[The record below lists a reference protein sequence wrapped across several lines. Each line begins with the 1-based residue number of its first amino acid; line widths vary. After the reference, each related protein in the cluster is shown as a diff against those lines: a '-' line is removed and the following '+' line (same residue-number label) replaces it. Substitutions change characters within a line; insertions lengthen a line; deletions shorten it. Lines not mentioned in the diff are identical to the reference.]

1 MVEVQH
7 RNAETLLP
15 LIQQYIRPGST
26 IASDFWRAYFRI
38 DQLPQGFH
46 HVQVNH
52 SENFVDPRNPDIH
65 RALKAYGRNLRLAI
79 KSDMEHMN
87 RFFQLIW
94 SILYG
99 AGNLMVEM

>member
-1 MVEVQH
+1 MWIFGGVVRGTYGRNCFMVEVEH

-52 SENFVDPRNPDIH
+52 SENFVDPQNPDIH
-65 RALKAYGRNLRLAI
+65 T
-79 KSDMEHMN
+79 
-87 RFFQLIW
+87 
-94 SILYG
+94 
-99 AGNLMVEM
+99 